1 MNIVKLSKREI
12 KSLEPLL
19 GLITGND
26 IKRIYKQDKTIPL
39 DIDNEISVLY
49 RLYKRI
55 HKVNEQNKVLKKLQR
70 VLKENREE

>member
-1 MNIVKLSKREI
+1 MNVVKLSRNEI
-12 KSLEPLL
+12 KSLKPLL

-26 IKRIYKQDKTIPL
+26 IRRIYKRDKSLPL

-55 HKVNEQNKVLKKLQR
+55 HKINEQNKKLKQLQSILER
-70 VLKENREE
+70 NRE

>member
-55 HKVNEQNKVLKKLQR
+55 YKANERNKKYKR
-70 VLKENREE
+70 C

>member
-1 MNIVKLSKREI
+1 MNVVKLSKREI

-19 GLITGND
+19 GLITGRD
-26 IKRIYKQDKTIPL
+26 IKRIYKRDKSLPL

-55 HKVNEQNKVLKKLQR
+55 HKINEQNKKLKQLQSI
-70 VLKENREE
+70 LKENRE

>member
-1 MNIVKLSKREI
+1 MNVVKLSRNEI
-12 KSLEPLL
+12 KSLKPLL

-26 IKRIYKQDKTIPL
+26 IRRIYKRDKTIPL

-55 HKVNEQNKVLKKLQR
+55 HKINEQNKVLKKLQS
-70 VLKENREE
+70 VLKENRE